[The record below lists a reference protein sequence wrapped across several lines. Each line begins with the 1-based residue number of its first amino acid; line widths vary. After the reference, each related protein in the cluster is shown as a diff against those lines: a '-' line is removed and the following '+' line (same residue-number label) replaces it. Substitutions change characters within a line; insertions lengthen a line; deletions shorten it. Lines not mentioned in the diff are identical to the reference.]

1 MLEWLEVSAGGG
13 FATQMFALSFAL
25 LFSTMIGFERE
36 WNMKDAGLR
45 THALVGVASA
55 LIMIISKYGFQDVLM
70 GTEVRSDPGRLAAQI
85 VTGIGFIGGGLI
97 FVHRDLVRGLTTA
110 AAIWLTAAVGMA
122 CGAGMVVPALFVTLT
137 YFLIVV
143 GYTGFAHRF
152 LLKQTNILVTYE
164 PNHGVVPDLIR
175 ACASWGFVASFH
187 DHNLDVGEQGE
198 MAQVR
203 VSVSGRRDTHSL
215 MITMQDLPHIVGV
228 SLISRE
234 PVRASQMHG

>member
-1 MLEWLEVSAGGG
+1 MLEWLAISAGGG

-55 LIMIISKYGFQDVLM
+55 LIMIVSKYGFQDVL
-70 GTEVRSDPGRLAAQI
+70 TDQIRSDPGRLAAQI

-122 CGAGMVVPALFVTLT
+122 CGAGMIVPALFVTIT
-137 YFLIVV
+137 YFLVV
-143 GYTGFAHRF
+143 IGYTAFAHRI
-152 LLKQTNILVTYE
+152 LLKQSNILITFE
-164 PNHGVVPDLIR
+164 PNRDVVAQLIGT
-175 ACASWGFVASFH
+175 CASWGFVATFG
-187 DHNLDVGEQGE
+187 NYETPAGEL
-198 MAQVR
+198 AQVC
-203 VSVSGRRDTHSL
+203 VSVSGRRDTDSL
-215 MITMQDLPHIVGV
+215 MITMRDLANVV
-228 SLISRE
+228 EVELLSRE
-234 PVRASQMHG
+234 PVRTSQIHG